1 MKKVLIITYYW
12 PPAGG
17 GGVQR
22 WVKFVKYLQD
32 FGWEPVVYTVENPD
46 YPILDKSIGEEVPK
60 DIEVLKHPIIEPYG
74 VYKKLTG
81 KHKNEK
87 IDANF
92 LSQGKKMAWK
102 DKLAVWVR
110 GNVFIPDARFLWIKP
125 SVKYLS
131 KFLDQNHIDAIIST
145 GPPHSCHLIA
155 YHIKQKF
162 KFPWIIDYRDPW
174 TQIDYFDDLG
184 LTAWSRKRHITLEKK
199 VLNACDII
207 VTVGKTMASDLR
219 LLTVNRTE
227 VITNGFDE
235 SDRTGHGQVTDNYFS
250 VTYIGTMNDA
260 RNPEALWKAVSF
272 LKKMNHPLCKELK
285 VNLVGKPEA
294 IVSDSVTYY
303 NINDLVNFI
312 GYVPHKEAIKY
323 QNAAQ
328 ILLLIINR
336 TSNNASILTGK
347 IFEYLASGRPV
358 LCIGPNDGDAADI
371 IHEAGAGVVI
381 DYDDVN
387 AVVEY
392 FKQNFERYKSGQ
404 LKTQTSGIEKYSRR
418 ALTGKYAEL
427 LNDIIQ
433 HK

>member
-1 MKKVLIITYYW
+1 
-12 PPAGG
+12 
-17 GGVQR
+17 
-22 WVKFVKYLQD
+22 
-32 FGWEPVVYTVENPD
+32 
-46 YPILDKSIGEEVPK
+46 
-60 DIEVLKHPIIEPYG
+60 
-74 VYKKLTG
+74 
-81 KHKNEK
+81 
-87 IDANF
+87 
-92 LSQGKKMAWK
+92 
-102 DKLAVWVR
+102 
-110 GNVFIPDARFLWIKP
+110 
-125 SVKYLS
+125 
-131 KFLDQNHIDAIIST
+131 
-145 GPPHSCHLIA
+145 
-155 YHIKQKF
+155 
-162 KFPWIIDYRDPW
+162 
-174 TQIDYFDDLG
+174 
-184 LTAWSRKRHITLEKK
+184 
-199 VLNACDII
+199 
-207 VTVGKTMASDLR
+207 
-219 LLTVNRTE
+219 
-227 VITNGFDE
+227 
-235 SDRTGHGQVTDNYFS
+235 
-250 VTYIGTMNDA
+250 MNDA

-404 LKTQTSGIEKYSRR
+404 LKTQTSVIEKYSRR